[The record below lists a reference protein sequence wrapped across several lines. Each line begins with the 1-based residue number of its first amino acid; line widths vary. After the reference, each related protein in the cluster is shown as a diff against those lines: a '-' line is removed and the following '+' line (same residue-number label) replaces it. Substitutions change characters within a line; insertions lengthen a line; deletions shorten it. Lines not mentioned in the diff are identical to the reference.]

1 MPAVPLRLLPCDA
14 GEGNHAKRPGGARQP
29 MTNPRLAFL
38 FVSPALIFL
47 AAVLGWPLVQAVI
60 LSFQNVGVIGSAG
73 NWIGFDNYAAVLGGW
88 RFWSAFGRS
97 VVWVVGNAVVQT
109 ALALGVALIL
119 NQKFPGVRIART
131 WIILAWIV
139 PTVVVVIIWR
149 WLLST
154 SGGMIN
160 PLLIQFGIIERPVGF
175 FATREGAMASLIM
188 INSWR
193 WFPFTALM
201 MLAGLTRIPGDLY
214 EAARIDGASAVRRF
228 TRITWPLLQP
238 TLIVL
243 GVVGTLLSF
252 NVFDVIWLLTAGG
265 PSQATQT
272 LPVLIYDTAFK
283 GYKLSEAATISVL
296 TSFLLMGFA
305 LLATR
310 AMTAGEDAR

>member
-1 MPAVPLRLLPCDA
+1 
-14 GEGNHAKRPGGARQP
+14 

-38 FVSPALIFL
+38 FVTPALLFL
-47 AAVLGWPLVQAVI
+47 AAVLGWPLLEAVV
-60 LSFQNVGVIGSAG
+60 LSFQNVGVIGTTGS
-73 NWIGFDNYAAVLGGW
+73 WVGFDNYAKVIGSAG
-88 RFWSAFGRS
+88 FWNSFGRS
-97 VVWVVGNAVVQT
+97 VLWVVANAVVQT
-109 ALALGVALIL
+109 FAALGVALLL

-131 WIILAWIV
+131 WIILTWIV

-149 WLLST
+149 WLLSS
-154 SGGMIN
+154 SGGMVN
-160 PLLIQFGIIERPVGF
+160 PLLIQAGLIERPVGF
-175 FATREGAMASLIM
+175 FATRESAMATLVM

-214 EAARIDGASAVRRF
+214 EAARIDGASATKRF

-238 TLIVL
+238 TLLVL
-243 GVVGTLLSF
+243 GIVGTLLSF

-272 LPVLIYDTAFK
+272 LPVLIYETAFK

-296 TSFLLMGFA
+296 TSILLMAFA

-310 AMTAGEDAR
+310 AMTASEEAR

>member
-1 MPAVPLRLLPCDA
+1 
-14 GEGNHAKRPGGARQP
+14 

-38 FVSPALIFL
+38 FVAPALIFL
-47 AAVLGWPLVQAVI
+47 AAVLGWPLVQAII
-60 LSFQNVGVIGSAG
+60 LSFQNVGVIGTAG
-73 NWIGFDNYAAVLGGW
+73 TWVGFDNYAAILGGAG
-88 RFWSAFGRS
+88 FWNAFGRS
-97 VVWVVGNAVVQT
+97 VLWVVANAVVQT

-119 NQKFPGVRIART
+119 HQKFPGVRVART
-131 WIILAWIV
+131 WIILTWIV

-154 SGGMIN
+154 SGGMVN
-160 PLLIQFGIIERPVGF
+160 PLLIQAGIIERPVGF
-175 FATREGAMASLIM
+175 FATRDGAFASLVM

-201 MLAGLTRIPGDLY
+201 MLAGLTRIPSDLY
-214 EAARIDGASAVRRF
+214 EAARIDGASAMKRF

-238 TLIVL
+238 TLMVL

-272 LPVLIYDTAFK
+272 LPVLIYETAFK
-283 GYKLSEAATISVL
+283 GYKLSEAATVSVL
-296 TSFLLMGFA
+296 TSLLLMGFA

-310 AMTAGEDAR
+310 AMTANEEAR

>member
-1 MPAVPLRLLPCDA
+1 
-14 GEGNHAKRPGGARQP
+14 
-29 MTNPRLAFL
+29 MTSPRLAFL
-38 FVSPALIFL
+38 FVTPALLFL
-47 AAVLGWPLVQAVI
+47 AAVLGWPLLQAVV
-60 LSFQNVGVIGSAG
+60 LSFQNVGVIGTTG
-73 NWIGFDNYAAVLGGW
+73 NWVGFDNYARVLGNAA
-88 RFWSAFGRS
+88 FWNAFGRS
-97 VVWVVGNAVVQT
+97 ALWVFANALVQT
-109 ALALGVALIL
+109 IMALGVALLL

-131 WIILAWIV
+131 WIILTWIV

-160 PLLIQFGIIERPVGF
+160 PLLIQLGVIDRPVGF
-175 FATREGAMASLIM
+175 FATREGAMATLVM

-214 EAARIDGASAVRRF
+214 EAARIDGAGAMKRF

-238 TLIVL
+238 TLLVL
-243 GVVGTLLSF
+243 GIVGTLLSF
-252 NVFDVIWLLTAGG
+252 NVFDVIWLVTAGG

-272 LPVLIYDTAFK
+272 LPVLIYETAFK

-296 TSFLLMGFA
+296 TSILLMAFA

-310 AMTAGEDAR
+310 AMTASEEAR

>member
-1 MPAVPLRLLPCDA
+1 MMKNTP
-14 GEGNHAKRPGGARQP
+14 
-29 MTNPRLAFL
+29 LAFV
-38 FVSPALIFL
+38 FVAPALLFL
-47 AAVLGWPLVQAVI
+47 LAVLGWPLVQAI
-60 LSFQNVGVIGSAG
+60 LLSFQNVGVIGSEG
-73 NWIGFDNYAAVLGGW
+73 SFVGLDNYAAVLGGAG
-88 RFWSAFGRS
+88 FWKSFGRS
-97 VVWVVGNAVVQT
+97 IVWVVANALVQT
-109 ALALGVALIL
+109 LLALATALVL

-131 WIILAWIV
+131 WIILSWIV

-160 PLLIQFGIIERPVGF
+160 PLLMQAGVIDRPVGF
-175 FATREGAMASLIM
+175 FATREGAMTTLIM

-214 EAARIDGASAVRRF
+214 EAARIDGASAFRRF

-238 TLIVL
+238 TLMVL

-265 PSQATQT
+265 PAQASQT
-272 LPVLIYDTAFK
+272 LPVLIYETAFK
-283 GYKLSEAATISVL
+283 GYRLSEAATISVI
-296 TSFLLMGFA
+296 TSLILMGFA
-305 LLATR
+305 FLTTR
-310 AMTAGEDAR
+310 AMTANEAAR